1 MAAPLSGPMMR
12 SSQSPHAVLGL
23 APGARPEEVR
33 AAFRAVAKTSH
44 PDVTGDP
51 AARDRFVAAQAAY
64 REITRGAASADAPTD
79 ALSATTGN
87 PRMNRMTE
95 IELPVTVWTAV
106 RGGTVRG
113 TCILGKASVRVAP
126 GTRTGDRIVARIGST
141 DVAFVVRLSE
151 ADGFRAEGASDL
163 SMPLRVPRT
172 LARAGGA
179 AEVETP
185 GGRLRVRL
193 PKGTEDG
200 VRLKV
205 EGHGL
210 PPRGERPAGALYLDI
225 QVIDT
230 LTDRAVAALEGVLA
244 RAGRSRTADPAP
256 GAGQRGTG

>member
-1 MAAPLSGPMMR
+1 MMR
-12 SSQSPHAVLGL
+12 PSSSPHAVLGL
-23 APGARPEEVR
+23 APGARLEEVR
-33 AAFRAVAKTSH
+33 AAFRAVAKSSH
-44 PDVTGDP
+44 PDVTQDP
-51 AARDRFVAAQAAY
+51 AARERFVAAQHAY
-64 REITRGAASADAPTD
+64 RELTRGAASADAPLP
-79 ALSATTGN
+79 ATGN

-113 TCILGKASVRVAP
+113 TCILGKASVRVPP
-126 GTRTGDRIVARIGST
+126 GTRTGDRIVARIGSAE
-141 DVAFVVRLSE
+141 VAFVVRLSE

-172 LARAGGA
+172 LARTGGA

-193 PKGTEDG
+193 PRGTEDG
-200 VRLKV
+200 ARLKV

-210 PPRGERPAGALYLDI
+210 PARGERPGGALYLDI

-230 LTDRAVAALEGVLA
+230 LTDKAVAALEGVLA
-244 RAGRSRTADPAP
+244 RAGRRRDAAEPAGGSRRD
-256 GAGQRGTG
+256 AG